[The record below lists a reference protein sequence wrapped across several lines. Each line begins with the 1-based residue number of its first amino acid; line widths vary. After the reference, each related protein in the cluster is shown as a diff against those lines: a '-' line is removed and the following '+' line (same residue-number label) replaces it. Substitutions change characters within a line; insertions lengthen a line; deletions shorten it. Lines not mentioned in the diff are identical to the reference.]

1 MQMPVMD
8 GLTATREIRKLNNFP
23 DFSIVAMTANAMAN
37 DGQYISPLAKF
48 VSGQADFANAMTRA
62 MAEGDWLTAERLIHP
77 LNGVSAQIGA
87 TDIRDL
93 TGAQ

>member
-23 DFSIVAMTANAMAN
+23 DSAIVAMTANAMAN

-48 VSGQADFANAMTRA
+48 FSGQADFANAMTRA
-62 MAEGDWLTAERLIHP
+62 MAEGDWLTAERVIHP
-77 LNGVSAQIGA
+77 LKGLSVQIGA
-87 TDIRDL
+87 TDIHDL
-93 TGAQ
+93 ASAQ